1 MQREE
6 KLLVWCCSDVKTA
19 KEGEAINDDCRK
31 STTEKIYKC
40 EMKEKLKYGKN
51 KKQKKGK

>member
-19 KEGEAINDDCRK
+19 KKGEAINDDCRK
-31 STTEKIYKC
+31 GTIEKIYKC
-40 EMKEKLKYGKN
+40 EMKEKTKIWEK
-51 KKQKKGK
+51 